1 MINGKITPSQGSLT
15 TSNKRVTEGSK
26 FNFKDDKL
34 NKKQS
39 TPAISFSSRQQ
50 KNNTKPALRLSN
62 LLPAS
67 SKRPPKPLY
76 SPQNSKKTYSIFG
89 LAATQKQIS
98 RKSINLKKP
107 ASLIPTK
114 IPSQEKSS
122 KAQAGS
128 PQSLLE
134 KESVETTIKLNQ
146 KRLTIA
152 KAKEARKISGKFV
165 SGDSKIKSED
175 PTTDNNTLG
184 ITKLI
189 KKIKSQNAQN

>member
-1 MINGKITPSQGSLT
+1 M
-15 TSNKRVTEGSK
+15 
-26 FNFKDDKL
+26 
-34 NKKQS
+34 
-39 TPAISFSSRQQ
+39 
-50 KNNTKPALRLSN
+50 
-62 LLPAS
+62 
-67 SKRPPKPLY
+67 
-76 SPQNSKKTYSIFG
+76 
-89 LAATQKQIS
+89 AATQKQIS